1 MKNRRLIFCAGLL
14 WLLALSAHAATLT
27 GTVVAIT
34 DGDTLKLL
42 TPDKVQ
48 HKVRL
53 SDIDTPE
60 RGQPYGKKAR
70 QALADKVFRKQVAVE
85 TNKTDRYGRIIG
97 RVYLGDRDINA
108 EMVADGMAWVYRK
121 YSRDTRLLELERQA
135 REQGRGLWSLQP
147 DQRIPPWEW
156 RSQKRRKKSERK
168 ETGWIQQ
175 IQKLLDLLAG
185 QAGSLNHDPG
195 HERQIHFMGVIPGQ
209 LTIAG

>member
-42 TPDKVQ
+42 
-48 HKVRL
+48 
-53 SDIDTPE
+53 TPE

-175 IQKLLDLLAG
+175 IQQLLDLLAG